1 MKKFLVRVF
10 SETESSAYEY
20 ETDSLIYGEKGVVF
34 PRSKSSYFVPY
45 ENIICIIERKD
56 GHDRCIDE

>member
-10 SETESSAYEY
+10 SETEGSAYEY
-20 ETDSLIYGEKGVVF
+20 ETDSLIYREQGVIF

-56 GHDRCIDE
+56 EHDKSINE

>member
-1 MKKFLVRVF
+1 MKKFLVRVY
-10 SETESSAYEY
+10 SEGDDAYEW
-20 ETDSLIYGEKGVVF
+20 ETDSLIYGEKGVIF

-56 GHDRCIDE
+56 EHDRCIDE